1 MRAAFIGSPEQIAR
15 VYCKGRREELEALA
29 EFVPGVLGPDDTA
42 PSDVE
47 ALFSTWGMPLLTS
60 DQLEGM
66 PKLKAVFYAAG
77 AVFEF
82 AEPLLER
89 GIKVISAWHANAV
102 PVAEFTLA
110 QILLAC
116 KGYLQNTVYVREKKR
131 NRGAPHGPGVFGETI
146 ALLGAGAI
154 GTKLIGLLKPFNLII
169 IVYDPFMSSDKAAEL
184 GVEKV
189 SLDEAF
195 RRGFVVSNHLANKPD
210 TWGLITG
217 DLLSSMRES
226 ATFIN
231 TGRGRTVDHDGLSRV
246 MASRPDLAA
255 LLDVTWPEPLPAD
268 SPLHALPNV
277 HLSSHIAGSL
287 GDEVVRMADYMIEE
301 FRRYLK
307 GEPLRYE
314 VTKESY
320 VRMA

>member
-1 MRAAFIGSPEQIAR
+1 MKAAFIGSPEQIAR
-15 VYCKGRREELEALA
+15 VYGKGRREELEALA
-29 EFVPGVLGPDDTA
+29 EFAPIVLSPDDDA
-42 PSDVE
+42 LCDVE
-47 ALFSTWGMPLLTS
+47 VLFSTWGMPLLTPE
-60 DQLEGM
+60 QLDRM
-66 PKLKAVFYAAG
+66 PKLQAMFYAAG
-77 AVFEF
+77 AVFGF

-89 GIKVISAWHANAV
+89 DIKVISAWHANAV

-116 KGYLQNTVYVREKKR
+116 KGYFQNIAATRDLKC

-154 GTKLIGLLKPFNLII
+154 GTKLIELLRPFNLKIV
-169 IVYDPFMSSDKAAEL
+169 VYDPFMSFEKATEL

-189 SLDEAF
+189 LLDEAF
-195 RRGFVVSNHLANKPD
+195 QRGFVVSNHLANKPE

-217 DLLSSMRES
+217 ELLASMREG

-231 TGRGRTVDHDGLSRV
+231 TGRGRTVDHEAL
-246 MASRPDLAA
+246 ASVLAERKDMVA
-255 LLDVTWPEPLPAD
+255 LLDVTWPEPLPPD
-268 SPLHALPNV
+268 SPLYALANV
-277 HLSSHIAGSL
+277 HLSAHIAGSL

-301 FRRYLK
+301 FQRYLK

-314 VTKESY
+314 VTKENY
-320 VRMA
+320 ARMA